1 LAFHCIGDLITFNVV
16 FGSRIAAM
24 TINTNFLVRCIHTL
38 EEAFTQLQG
47 FKADHSFYDIFRAA
61 SVKEFELIL
70 EQSGKLLRKR
80 LRPFFAS
87 NRQVDR
93 LTFKDVFRHAVKHD
107 LISVAACE
115 RWFAYREHRNDTAHE
130 YGERFAEAILELLPD
145 FISDAKD
152 LARVIAEGGD
162 D

>member
-1 LAFHCIGDLITFNVV
+1 MA
-16 FGSRIAAM
+16 
-24 TINTNFLVRCIHTL
+24 INTDFLVRCIHTL
-38 EEAFTQLQG
+38 EEAYTQLQEFEAG
-47 FKADHSFYDIFRAA
+47 HSFHDIFRAA

-87 NRQVDR
+87 NRHVDR

-107 LISVAACE
+107 LMSAAACE
-115 RWFAYREHRNDTAHE
+115 RWFAYRENRNDTAHE
-130 YGERFAEAILELLPD
+130 YGEQFAEATLELLPG

-152 LARVIAEGGD
+152 LARVIAEGED
-162 D
+162 E

>member
-1 LAFHCIGDLITFNVV
+1 
-16 FGSRIAAM
+16 M
-24 TINTNFLVRCIHTL
+24 TINTNFLVRCIHAL
-38 EEAFTQLQG
+38 EEAFTQLQE
-47 FKADHSFYDIFRAA
+47 FEADHSFYDIFRAA

-80 LRPFFAS
+80 LRPFFVS

-130 YGERFAEAILELLPD
+130 YGERFAEATLEFLPG
-145 FISDAKD
+145 FISDAKE

>member
-1 LAFHCIGDLITFNVV
+1 MA
-16 FGSRIAAM
+16 
-24 TINTNFLVRCIHTL
+24 INTDFLVRCIQTL
-38 EEAFTQLQG
+38 EEAFTQLQE
-47 FKADHSFYDIFRAA
+47 FEANHSFYDIFRAA

-93 LTFKDVFRHAVKHD
+93 LTFKDAFRHAVRHD
-107 LISVAACE
+107 LISAAACE
-115 RWFAYREHRNDTAHE
+115 RWFTYREHRNDTAHE
-130 YGERFAEAILELLPD
+130 YGERFAEATLELLPD
-145 FISDAKD
+145 FIPDAKE
-152 LARVIAEGGD
+152 LARIIAEGRD